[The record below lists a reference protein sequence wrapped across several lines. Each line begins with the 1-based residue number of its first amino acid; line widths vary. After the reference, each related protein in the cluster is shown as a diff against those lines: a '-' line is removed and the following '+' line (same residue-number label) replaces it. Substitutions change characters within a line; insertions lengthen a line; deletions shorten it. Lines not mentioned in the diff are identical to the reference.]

1 MDANTT
7 EHSIF
12 GQILATIAQ
21 TGGFDTVN
29 ELMVKLAREQA
40 YGTRKSIFADIL
52 GGFNRRIQG
61 VNAPANSDQYGLT
74 FFTRPNLN
82 LSYDNIAMVRSLTPL
97 MSRSE
102 NTMQRAVRAMLDCET
117 AKTYPASGL
126 FDNRHAFFPM
136 LTNLLISC
144 SGWPDI
150 TTHAYNSSEGVAKE
164 VWIMND
170 SIAEINGFHEITATF
185 QNIMGDPITL
195 LFFVWLHYMG
205 AVYVGKM
212 SPYPASILEN
222 EIDYMT
228 RIYRFVMDPTLTYIQ
243 GVATTGASFPYA
255 LPIGSKYNFSR
266 DQPYNEE
273 TNQLTIPF
281 ASVGI
286 IYNDPISLQE
296 FNLTGELFNPELANA
311 RKDNRRGSSPLVY
324 LDPEER
330 ALFNY
335 TGFPKINLRTNELE
349 WYVDSAVYEEYKK
362 GNL

>member
-7 EHSIF
+7 EHSVF
-12 GQILATIAQ
+12 GKILASIAE
-21 TGGFDTVN
+21 TGGFDN
-29 ELMVKLAREQA
+29 INDLMVKLAREQA
-40 YGTRKSIFADIL
+40 YGNRKSIFADVL
-52 GGFNRRIQG
+52 GGFNRRTQG
-61 VNAPANSDQYGLT
+61 VNAPANSDQHGLT

-102 NTMQRAVRAMLDCET
+102 DTMQRAIRCMLDRET
-117 AKTYPASGL
+117 AKEYPSPGL
-126 FDNRHAFFPM
+126 FDNKHAFFPI

-144 SGWPDI
+144 SGWPDMS
-150 TTHAYNSSEGVAKE
+150 THVYNSSEGVMKE

-212 SPYPASILEN
+212 APYPQSIVEN

-228 RIYRFVMDPTLTYIQ
+228 RIYRFTMDPTLTYIQ
-243 GVATTGASFPYA
+243 GVVTTGASIPYA
-255 LPIGSKYNFSR
+255 VPIGSKFNFSR
-266 DQPYNEE
+266 DQPYTEE
-273 TNQLTIPF
+273 ANQITIPF
-281 ASVGI
+281 ASTGI

-296 FNLTGELFNPELANA
+296 FNIAGELFNPALAEA
-311 RKDNRRGSSPLVY
+311 RKDSKGPLVY
-324 LDPEER
+324 LNPTER
-330 ALFNY
+330 HLFNY
-335 TGFPKINLRTNELE
+335 VGFPKINLRTNELE
-349 WYVDSAVYEEYKK
+349 WYVDREVYAEYKK